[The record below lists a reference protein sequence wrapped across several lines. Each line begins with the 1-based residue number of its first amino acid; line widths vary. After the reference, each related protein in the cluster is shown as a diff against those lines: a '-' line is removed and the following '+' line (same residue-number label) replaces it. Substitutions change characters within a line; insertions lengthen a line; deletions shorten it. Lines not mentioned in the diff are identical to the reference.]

1 MAYEEALGAIE
12 NSLESSSKRTGTR
25 RLRRHRMKPDRRAL
39 KGIEEMGAGRDGA
52 AERKASRAFSGRPAE
67 AYEQRMAERCGSV
80 VVSWMW
86 EERSFSASAYR
97 PARERRRAARESA
110 WRVELAEREAV
121 STASRRETERSG
133 SYSRRRRV
141 LAAEDERVGAAG
153 VAVLAQSVRRRTS
166 VRRLRDDLGGVD
178 LVRLGDPEPA
188 GVVADDAGGAVRP
201 EDERLA
207 VHERDRPLGAGRRVL
222 QQVEGAVVE
231 DVAVLVDLD
240 ERGALVLG
248 GLPEH
253 VGEPLAVGV
262 HGAPDERGVGAEG
275 Q

>member
-1 MAYEEALGAIE
+1 MAYEEALGVIE

-166 VRRLRDDLGGVD
+166 VRRLR
-178 LVRLGDPEPA
+178 RRRREARAAILGD
-188 GVVADDAGGAVRP
+188 GIGS
-201 EDERLA
+201 
-207 VHERDRPLGAGRRVL
+207 RRV
-222 QQVEGAVVE
+222 G
-231 DVAVLVDLD
+231 
-240 ERGALVLG
+240 VLG
-248 GLPEH
+248 
-253 VGEPLAVGV
+253 LA
-262 HGAPDERGVGAEG
+262 R
-275 Q
+275 